1 MKKLSKI
8 SLVKRLSFFQVLVIL
23 IVMGT
28 FTFTLSSL
36 ITKRIESRAEKDLT
50 QRVALLVNM
59 ISTYHSALAEN
70 AQTLLGV
77 FHAGFPGE
85 FSLVSSSPSKAGVKE
100 VELLK
105 SGSTTLNGN
114 TEIVDRFYSTTH
126 AACSVFVRSGEDF
139 MRISSTLK
147 DEKGNRFIGS
157 LLDQSQPAYK
167 NLIEGAGY
175 TGKADIGGRE
185 YMSAY
190 APIKDAQGRVVG
202 VIGILVDFTDG
213 LQKLS
218 EQIVKIKIGQ
228 TGYIYAMDAK
238 PGKDQGVLRIHPSML
253 GKNVINSK
261 DAHGVEFFRNM
272 ISQKQGVIRYWW
284 INKGT
289 SETKAREKIVAFDYI
304 KEWDWIVA
312 AGSYTDELNTEG
324 VFLRN
329 ATLAA
334 TLLVV
339 IALVSMFVIMA
350 HRWISMPLQR
360 AVVVTDRLAAG
371 DFTQIAS
378 MEIDEQETE
387 NEVELL
393 VRGIYRMAHSLCSLL
408 EMVSDAAAQLT
419 VASQQILAS
428 AGRSMETSQNQS
440 SSTAQVAT
448 AMLEM
453 AATVEE
459 VSKNSHQAAE
469 AARIAADTAHDGGK
483 VVSETLANMRLI
495 ADSTNAVSAK
505 ISELGRSSDQIGS
518 IASVISDIA
527 GQTNLLA
534 LNAAI
539 EAARAGEQGRGFA
552 VVAGE
557 VRRLAERT
565 ATATEEI
572 SGMIDSIQREA
583 REAVEAMQGESRQV
597 MLGVDKTESSGKAL
611 DRIIEM
617 AGQVG
622 EMVAQIAT
630 AATQQSAAAEEVNGN
645 VAHIAKMTS
654 ESSENASET
663 SRACTNLSSLAL
675 SLQSVV
681 GQFKL
686 SSTA

>member
-1 MKKLSKI
+1 
-8 SLVKRLSFFQVLVIL
+8 
-23 IVMGT
+23 
-28 FTFTLSSL
+28 
-36 ITKRIESRAEKDLT
+36 
-50 QRVALLVNM
+50 
-59 ISTYHSALAEN
+59 
-70 AQTLLGV
+70 
-77 FHAGFPGE
+77 
-85 FSLVSSSPSKAGVKE
+85 
-100 VELLK
+100 
-105 SGSTTLNGN
+105 
-114 TEIVDRFYSTTH
+114 
-126 AACSVFVRSGEDF
+126 
-139 MRISSTLK
+139 
-147 DEKGNRFIGS
+147 
-157 LLDQSQPAYK
+157 
-167 NLIEGAGY
+167 
-175 TGKADIGGRE
+175 
-185 YMSAY
+185 
-190 APIKDAQGRVVG
+190 
-202 VIGILVDFTDG
+202 
-213 LQKLS
+213 
-218 EQIVKIKIGQ
+218 
-228 TGYIYAMDAK
+228 
-238 PGKDQGVLRIHPSML
+238 
-253 GKNVINSK
+253 
-261 DAHGVEFFRNM
+261 
-272 ISQKQGVIRYWW
+272 
-284 INKGT
+284 
-289 SETKAREKIVAFDYI
+289 
-304 KEWDWIVA
+304 
-312 AGSYTDELNTEG
+312 
-324 VFLRN
+324 
-329 ATLAA
+329 
-334 TLLVV
+334 
-339 IALVSMFVIMA
+339 
-350 HRWISMPLQR
+350 
-360 AVVVTDRLAAG
+360 
-371 DFTQIAS
+371 
-378 MEIDEQETE
+378 
-387 NEVELL
+387 
-393 VRGIYRMAHSLCSLL
+393 
-408 EMVSDAAAQLT
+408 
-419 VASQQILAS
+419 
-428 AGRSMETSQNQS
+428 
-440 SSTAQVAT
+440 
-448 AMLEM
+448 
-453 AATVEE
+453 

>member
-1 MKKLSKI
+1 VKKLSKI